1 VVEITIDELKDMLDG
16 GEPVHLLDIREAEEV
31 AVCKLPGSEHIPM
44 LELFM
49 GQKKP
54 EVGDGDVLVVYCHH
68 GIRSFEAAK
77 FLRMNGFPEARSLAG
92 GIDAW
97 AARIDPDVPR
107 Y

>member
-1 VVEITIDELKDMLDG
+1 MIEITIDEVHELL
-16 GEPVHLLDIREAEEV
+16 EARTPVHLVDIREPHEV
-31 AVCKLPGSEHIPM
+31 EVCAMRDAEHIPM

-54 EVGDGDVLVVYCHH
+54 AAKDGDVLVVYCHH
-68 GIRSFEAAK
+68 GIRSLEAAR
-77 FLRMNGFPEARSLAG
+77 FLRMNGFPEARSLSG

-97 AARIDPDVPR
+97 AARIDPDMRR